1 MANKVLL
8 LDHKRIVPILQRMA
22 LQIIENNLGE
32 KKIILAG
39 IQDRGM
45 DIATLFM
52 HEIQQRSSLQLTLT
66 AIAINKSNPLE
77 VTIDTQLSYEKAVL
91 IVVDDV
97 ADSGKTMLY
106 ALKPFLEYNLKKLEV
121 AVLIDRDHKL
131 FPVTSTYIGY
141 EISTTVKEKI
151 RVEVEKE
158 KITAYIS

>member
-45 DIATLFM
+45 DIATLLM